1 MFKTILVHVDLSSHA
16 PARMRYAAALAHAH
30 HAYLLGAAMFGVSR
44 TMFPRGYSS
53 RPGTLEAS
61 YFDPLEQNARRA
73 LAQFE
78 AIATEMRVP
87 HEARFVCDR
96 ADDGL
101 ARLARFADLVVLSQD
116 DPDEALP
123 DSAVHLPDYVILNSA
138 RPVLVLPRTDAAP
151 GTAPGAARTVL
162 VAWDGGKEAAR
173 ALTAALPLL
182 CRASAVTIAALAG
195 PDAGAA
201 ELESQR
207 PDLLRFLGH
216 HGITPHMLVREPR
229 RDPAH
234 DLLDLAAELHCGL
247 LVMGCFG
254 HSKLRELCLGGVS
267 RPVLADA
274 GMPVL
279 LAH

>member
-1 MFKTILVHVDLSSHA
+1 MNYRTILVHVDLSSHA

-30 HAYLLGAAMFGVSR
+30 HAHLLGAAMFGVSR
-44 TMFPRGYSS
+44 NIFPLGYAA

-78 AIATEMRVP
+78 AIATAMRVP

-101 ARLARFADLVVLSQD
+101 ARLSRFADLVVISQD

-123 DSAVHLPDYVILNSA
+123 DLAVHLPDYVILNSS
-138 RPVLVLPRTDAAP
+138 RPVLVLPRTDA
-151 GTAPGAARTVL
+151 APGAARTVL

-173 ALTAALPLL
+173 ALAAALPLL
-182 CRASAVTIAALAG
+182 RRASAVTIAALTG

-216 HGITPHMLVREPR
+216 HGVTPHMLVLDPR
-229 RDPAH
+229 RDPGH
-234 DLLDLAAELHCGL
+234 ELLDLAAELHCGL

-254 HSKLRELCLGGVS
+254 HSKLRELCLGGAS
-267 RPVLADA
+267 RAVLADA
-274 GMPVL
+274 RMPVL

>member
-1 MFKTILVHVDLSSHA
+1 MFKTILVHVDQSAHA

-30 HAYLLGAAMFGVSR
+30 HAHLLGAAMFGVSR
-44 TMFPRGYSS
+44 TIFPRGYTS

-61 YFDPLEQNARRA
+61 YFDPLAQNARRA

-87 HEARFVCDR
+87 HDARFVCDQ

-101 ARLARFADLVVLSQD
+101 AQLARFADLVVISQD

-123 DSAVHLPDYVILNSA
+123 DLAVHLPDYVILNSP

-151 GTAPGAARTVL
+151 GAARSVL

-173 ALTAALPLL
+173 ALAAALPLL
-182 CRASAVTIAALAG
+182 RRASAVTIAALTG

-201 ELESQR
+201 DMESQR
-207 PDLLRFLGH
+207 ADLLRFLGH
-216 HGITPHMLVREPR
+216 HGVTPHMLVRDPR
-229 RDPAH
+229 RDPGH
-234 DLLDLAAELHCGL
+234 ELLDLAAELHCGL
-247 LVMGCFG
+247 LVMGCYG
-254 HSKLRELCLGGVS
+254 HSKLRELCLGGAS
-267 RPVLADA
+267 RAVLADA
-274 GMPVL
+274 CIPVL

>member
-1 MFKTILVHVDLSSHA
+1 MNYKTILVHVDQSSHA
-16 PARMRYAAALAHAH
+16 PARMHYAAALAHAH
-30 HAYLLGAAMFGVSR
+30 QAHLLGAAMFGVSR
-44 TMFPRGYSS
+44 SIFPLGYTS

-78 AIATEMRVP
+78 AIATAMRVP
-87 HEARFVCDR
+87 HESRFVCDQ

-101 ARLARFADLVVLSQD
+101 ARLARFADLVVISQD

-123 DSAVHLPDYVILNSA
+123 DRAVHLPDYVILNSP

-151 GTAPGAARTVL
+151 GAARDVL
-162 VAWDGGKEAAR
+162 VGWDGGKEAAH
-173 ALTAALPLL
+173 ALAAALPLL
-182 CRASAVTIAALAG
+182 HRASAVTIAALTG
-195 PDAGAA
+195 LDAGAA

-216 HGITPHMLVREPR
+216 HGVTPHMLVRAPR
-229 RDPAH
+229 RDAGH

-254 HSKLRELCLGGVS
+254 HSKLRELYLGGAS
-267 RPVLADA
+267 RAVLADA
-274 GMPVL
+274 RIPVL

>member
-1 MFKTILVHVDLSSHA
+1 MFKTILVHVDQSSHA

-30 HAYLLGAAMFGVSR
+30 QAHLLGAAMFGVSHNI
-44 TMFPRGYSS
+44 FPLGYAA

-61 YFDPLEQNARRA
+61 YFDPLAQNARRA

-78 AIATEMRVP
+78 AIASEMRIP
-87 HEARFVCDR
+87 HEGRFVCDR

-101 ARLARFADLVVLSQD
+101 ARLARFADLVVLTQD

-123 DSAVHLPDYVILNSA
+123 DLAVHLPDYVILNSP

-151 GTAPGAARTVL
+151 GAAPGAARSVL

-182 CRASAVTIAALAG
+182 QRASAVTIAALTG

-207 PDLLRFLGH
+207 PDLLRFLEH
-216 HGITPHMLVREPR
+216 HGVTPHMLVRDPR
-229 RDPAH
+229 RDPGH
-234 DLLDLAAELHCGL
+234 ELLDLAAELHCGL

-254 HSKLRELCLGGVS
+254 HSKLRELCLGGAS
-267 RPVLADA
+267 RAVLADA
-274 GMPVL
+274 RIPVL

>member
-30 HAYLLGAAMFGVSR
+30 HAHLLGAAMFGVSHNI
-44 TMFPRGYSS
+44 FPQGYAA

-78 AIATEMRVP
+78 AIASEMRVP
-87 HEARFVCDR
+87 HEGRFVCDQ

-123 DSAVHLPDYVILNSA
+123 DLAVHLPDYVILNSP
-138 RPVLVLPRTDAAP
+138 RPVLVLPRTDV
-151 GTAPGAARTVL
+151 APGAARDVL
-162 VAWDGGKEAAR
+162 IAWDGGKEAAR

-182 CRASAVTIAALAG
+182 HRASAVTIAALTG

-207 PDLLRFLGH
+207 PDLLRFFGH
-216 HGITPHMLVREPR
+216 HGVTPHMLVRDPR
-229 RDPAH
+229 RDPGH
-234 DLLDLAAELHCGL
+234 ELLDLAAELHCGL

-254 HSKLRELCLGGVS
+254 HSKLRELCLGGAS
-267 RPVLADA
+267 RAVLADA
-274 GMPVL
+274 RIPVL

>member
-1 MFKTILVHVDLSSHA
+1 MFKTILVHADLSSHA
-16 PARMRYAAALAHAH
+16 PARIRYAAALAHAH
-30 HAYLLGAAMFGVSR
+30 HAHLLGAAMFGVSR
-44 TMFPRGYSS
+44 TMFPLGYTA
-53 RPGTLEAS
+53 RPGTLEAG
-61 YFDPLEQNARRA
+61 YFDPLAQNARRA

-96 ADDGL
+96 TDDGL
-101 ARLARFADLVVLSQD
+101 ARLARFADLVVISQD

-123 DSAVHLPDYVILNSA
+123 DLAVHLPDYVILNSPH
-138 RPVLVLPRTDAAP
+138 PVLVLPRTDA
-151 GTAPGAARTVL
+151 APGAARTVL

-182 CRASAVTIAALAG
+182 CRASAVTVAALTG
-195 PDAGAA
+195 PDAGTA

-216 HGITPHMLVREPR
+216 HGVTPHMLVRDPR
-229 RDPAH
+229 RDPGH
-234 DLLDLAAELHCGL
+234 ELLDLAAELHCGL

-254 HSKLRELCLGGVS
+254 HSKLRELWLGGAS
-267 RPVLADA
+267 RAVLADA
-274 GMPVL
+274 RIPVL

>member
-30 HAYLLGAAMFGVSR
+30 HAHLLGAAMFGVSR
-44 TMFPRGYSS
+44 HIFPLGYTS

-61 YFDPLEQNARRA
+61 YFDPLAQNARQA

-78 AIATEMRVP
+78 AIATRMRVP
-87 HEARFVCDR
+87 HEARFVCDQ

-101 ARLARFADLVVLSQD
+101 AQLARFADLVVISQD
-116 DPDEALP
+116 DPGEALP
-123 DSAVHLPDYVILNSA
+123 DLAVHLPDYVILNSA

-151 GTAPGAARTVL
+151 DAARGVL

-173 ALTAALPLL
+173 ALAASLPLL
-182 CRASAVTIAALAG
+182 RRANAVTVAALTG

-207 PDLLRFLGH
+207 PDLMQFLGR
-216 HGITPHMLVREPR
+216 HGVTPHMLVRDPQ
-229 RDPAH
+229 RDAGH
-234 DLLDLAAELHCGL
+234 ELLDLAATLHCGL

-254 HSKLRELCLGGVS
+254 HSKLRELCLGGAS
-267 RPVLADA
+267 RAVLADA
-274 GMPVL
+274 RIPVL
-279 LAH
+279 MAH

>member
-30 HAYLLGAAMFGVSR
+30 HAHLLGAAMFGVSR
-44 TMFPRGYSS
+44 SIFPLGYAA

-61 YFDPLEQNARRA
+61 YFDPLAQNAARA

-78 AIATEMRVP
+78 AIAREMRVP
-87 HEARFVCDR
+87 HEGRFVCDQ

-123 DSAVHLPDYVILNSA
+123 DLAVHLSDYVILNTP

-151 GTAPGAARTVL
+151 DARTVL

-173 ALTAALPLL
+173 ALAAALPLL
-182 CRASAVTIAALAG
+182 HRASTVTIAALTG

-216 HGITPHMLVREPR
+216 HGVTPHMLVRDPR
-229 RDPAH
+229 RDPGH
-234 DLLDLAAELHCGL
+234 ELLDLAAELHCDL

-254 HSKLRELCLGGVS
+254 HSKLRELCLGGAS
-267 RPVLADA
+267 RAVLADA
-274 GMPVL
+274 RIPVL

>member
-1 MFKTILVHVDLSSHA
+1 MFKTILVHVDQSAHA
-16 PARMRYAAALAHAH
+16 AARMRYAAALAHAH
-30 HAYLLGAAMFGVSR
+30 HAHLLGAAMFGVSR
-44 TMFPRGYSS
+44 TIFPRGYTS

-61 YFDPLEQNARRA
+61 YFDPLAQNARRA

-87 HEARFVCDR
+87 HDARFVCDQ

-101 ARLARFADLVVLSQD
+101 AQLARFADLVVISQD

-123 DSAVHLPDYVILNSA
+123 DLAVHLPDYVILNSP

-151 GTAPGAARTVL
+151 GAARSVL

-173 ALTAALPLL
+173 ALAAALPLL
-182 CRASAVTIAALAG
+182 RRASAVTIAALTG

-201 ELESQR
+201 DMESQR
-207 PDLLRFLGH
+207 ADLLRFLGH
-216 HGITPHMLVREPR
+216 HGVTPHMLVRDPR
-229 RDPAH
+229 RDPGH
-234 DLLDLAAELHCGL
+234 ELLDLAAELHCGL
-247 LVMGCFG
+247 LVMGCYG
-254 HSKLRELCLGGVS
+254 HSKLRELCLGGAS
-267 RPVLADA
+267 RAVLADA
-274 GMPVL
+274 RIPVL

>member
-16 PARMRYAAALAHAH
+16 PARLRYAAALAHAH
-30 HAYLLGAAMFGVSR
+30 HAHLLGAAMFGVSR
-44 TMFPRGYSS
+44 TMFPHGYAP

-61 YFDPLEQNARRA
+61 YFDPLAQNAKRA
-73 LAQFE
+73 LAQFD

-116 DPDEALP
+116 DPEEALP
-123 DSAVHLPDYVILNSA
+123 DLAVHLPDYVILNSP

-151 GTAPGAARTVL
+151 GVARTVL
-162 VAWDGGKEAAR
+162 VAWDGSKEAAR

-182 CRASAVTIAALAG
+182 CRASTVTIAALTG

-201 ELESQR
+201 DLESQR
-207 PDLLRFLGH
+207 PDLLQFLGH
-216 HGITPHMLVREPR
+216 HGITPHMLVRDPR

-234 DLLDLAAELHCGL
+234 DLLDLADGLHCGL

-254 HSKLRELCLGGVS
+254 HSKLREICLGGVS
-267 RPVLADA
+267 RGVLADA
-274 GMPVL
+274 GLPVL